1 MKQINIY
8 KVNMSSD
15 ELITIFNNSTRNI
28 CYAKATDLFQEASL
42 GTIRI
47 ECAYNTIIDAT
58 ITRYELES
66 VTHGDVI
73 RYTIDYKGKHVN
85 EYKGIQMIIESI
97 MANIPINAKFN
108 CDNDVEIDLYG
119 WDIEQDGLYSE
130 EDMINDSIPNILSEQ
145 DEEEAKFMLDIDNLH
160 RQAIIRPVV
169 KHIFKLNKG
178 DYSD

>member
-1 MKQINIY
+1 MNKINIY

-15 ELITIFNNSTRNI
+15 ELIAIFNNSPRNI
-28 CYAKATDLFQEASL
+28 CYRKATDIFQEASL

-47 ECAYNTIIDAT
+47 ECAHNVIIDAT

-97 MANIPINAKFN
+97 MANIQLNAKFN
-108 CDNDVEIDLYG
+108 CDNGVEIDLYG

-130 EDMINDSIPNILSEQ
+130 EYMIGDYIPHILSEQ
-145 DEEEAKFMLDIDNLH
+145 DGETMKFMLDIDNLH
-160 RQAIIRPVV
+160 QQAFIRPVTRHILK
-169 KHIFKLNKG
+169 KHKD
-178 DYSD
+178 DYVD